1 MADGGWREV
10 LAHTMHI
17 HKRSQLQSR
26 KGVEKAGS
34 VMQGSKQ
41 LLAAASPIQ
50 ADTSV
55 WAARVRVTAT
65 RV

>member
-1 MADGGWREV
+1 
-10 LAHTMHI
+10 MHI